1 MRTDSV
7 IVVTGSSS
15 GLGRRTAETLA
26 RRGHTVYAAM
36 RALGVRNA
44 AAAAELHGL
53 AAREGLELRVVEMDV
68 SDAAS
73 VNAAVDTIAA
83 EAGRVDVAV
92 NNAGVMYVGVTEAF
106 TLAQA
111 QRQFDVNLFGAV
123 RVNRAVL
130 PYMRRQRSGLL
141 VHVSSLAGRLVFPF
155 LGLYSASKFAL
166 EALAEAYRYE
176 LSSLGIDSVIVE
188 PGPFPTR
195 LMDSNP
201 GPQDG
206 RRATEYGPVGEIP
219 QALLDRFRALF
230 ASGQAQDPQLVADA
244 IARLVAAAPG
254 ERPLRTVAG
263 AVDFGV
269 VELNAVVEPMAANL
283 LQGLGLGQLNRGRPG
298 ARAA

>member
-26 RRGHTVYAAM
+26 RRGHAVYAAM
-36 RALGVRNA
+36 RAMGGRNA
-44 AAAAELHGL
+44 AVAAELHGL

-68 SDAAS
+68 GDAAS
-73 VNAAVDTIAA
+73 VDAAVHTIAV

-92 NNAGVMYVGVTEAF
+92 NNAGALYVGVTEAF

-111 QRQFDVNLFGAV
+111 ERQIDVNLFGAA

-130 PYMRRQRSGLL
+130 PYMRRQGSGLL

-155 LGLYSASKFAL
+155 FGFYCASKFAL

-176 LSSLGIDSVIVE
+176 LAGLGIDSVIVE

-195 LMDSNP
+195 LIDSNP
-201 GPQDG
+201 GPEDE
-206 RRATEYGPVGEIP
+206 RRVAEYGPVGEIP
-219 QALLDRFRALF
+219 KALLSGFRELF
-230 ASGQAQDPQLVADA
+230 ASADAQDPQVVADVIAELVATPA
-244 IARLVAAAPG
+244 G

-263 AVDFGV
+263 AVDYGV
-269 VELNAVVEPMAANL
+269 VGLNDAAAPVTAGL
-283 LQGLGLGQLNRGRPG
+283 LQGMGLGDLSRLRSG